1 MPAAYM
7 AKITL
12 NFSGFGRALRGLLDF
27 TGQSPASAKTK
38 SLLLWLLV
46 VLALDFVPTSFLFK
60 ADKEK
65 KQKKTLADLK

>member
-1 MPAAYM
+1 
-7 AKITL
+7 
-12 NFSGFGRALRGLLDF
+12 LLDN

-38 SLLLWLLV
+38 SLLLRLLA

-65 KQKKTLADLK
+65 KQKKPLTNP